1 MTTLTELLAVLSV
14 VAVDDTVICKA
25 ISWGWADFEDA
36 VQMATA
42 SEADAD
48 YLVTQNTCDFHDGL
62 LPVIEPAAFL
72 ALLKQG

>member
-36 VQMATA
+36 VQM
-42 SEADAD
+42 EAALGTDAD
-48 YLVTQNTCDFHDGL
+48 YLVTRNTRDFHDGL
-62 LPVIEPAAFL
+62 VPVIEPAAFL

>member
-14 VAVDDTVICKA
+14 VAVDDAVIRKTL
-25 ISWGWADFEDA
+25 SWGWADFEDA

-48 YLVTQNTCDFHDGL
+48 YLVTRNTCDFHDGL

-72 ALLKQG
+72 ALLKQD